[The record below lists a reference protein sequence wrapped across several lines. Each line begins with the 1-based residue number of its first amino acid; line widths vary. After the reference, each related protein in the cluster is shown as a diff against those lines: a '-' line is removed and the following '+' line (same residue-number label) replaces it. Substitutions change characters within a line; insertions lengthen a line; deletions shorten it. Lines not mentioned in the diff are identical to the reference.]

1 MNRDKLANPLGRL
14 IKFLDQLEE
23 AHIYYDLKHSRDS
36 ILVRVDLPT
45 GIWEIEFFED
55 GTLEVEFFPREKGV
69 EAADEEWLD
78 RFIEEHKD

>member
-1 MNRDKLANPLGRL
+1 MDGDKPVNPLGRL
-14 IKFLDQLEE
+14 LEFLDQLEE
-23 AHIYYDLKHSRDS
+23 THIYYDLKHSRDS

-69 EAADEEWLD
+69 EAVGEEWLTQ
-78 RFIEEHKD
+78 FIDEHKD